1 MPALSE
7 ILKEMNDNVKVQ
19 FLHESSI
26 NVKDKKR
33 TNDTE
38 ITFATN
44 EVDTTSFFSGNK
56 VGMVIWF
63 DVDEYN
69 KAITNLK
76 GKQYV
81 YG

>member
-7 ILKEMNDNVKVQ
+7 ILKEMGDNVKVQ

-44 EVDTTSFFSGNK
+44 EVNTTSFYRGNK
-56 VGMVIWF
+56 VGMIIWF
-63 DVDEYN
+63 DRDEYN
-69 KAITNLK
+69 QAVLKLK
-76 GKQYV
+76 GK
-81 YG
+81 